1 MCKVA
6 IAHRKPKNA
15 PHAHTLQVSKKW
27 VRTCTWQLA
36 TAHRNLQLAIAHR
49 KSCFDWYH
57 NNPLKADSAA
67 GRKFL
72 SLPLLNYGFFS
83 EIAQGEVC
91 LRNYHIQSW
100 KHGRKSKTISNDIC
114 KWKKNR
120 YYVRHMFSRIPNLR
134 IHEFFSRNFLSK
146 QGRIFVLRS
155 KVLLKLF
162 LFTKKTLC
170 SSFKRKQDIFREN
183 VLWIRGLGIRENMS
197 RAS

>member
-1 MCKVA
+1 MCKVV
-6 IAHRKPKNA
+6 IALRKPKNA

-114 KWKKNR
+114 KWKKT
-120 YYVRHMFSRIPNLR
+120 SL
-134 IHEFFSRNFLSK
+134 
-146 QGRIFVLRS
+146 
-155 KVLLKLF
+155 
-162 LFTKKTLC
+162 LC
-170 SSFKRKQDIFREN
+170 SSHVFTNSESTNPRIFFTKFSFKTR
-183 VLWIRGLGIRENMS
+183 
-197 RAS
+197 